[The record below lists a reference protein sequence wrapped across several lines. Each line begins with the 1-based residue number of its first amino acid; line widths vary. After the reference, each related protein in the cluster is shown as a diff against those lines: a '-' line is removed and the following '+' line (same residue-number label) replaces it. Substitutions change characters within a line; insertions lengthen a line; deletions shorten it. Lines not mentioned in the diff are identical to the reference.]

1 MTEETM
7 SFEESTSRAY
17 DKLFANMPAIGFMSR
32 KKRIIGYIQI
42 TEIAQYMITSEE
54 ITDEATLLIFSILM
68 RKCANFQKAATM
80 TALSLESI
88 AKNVLSPIGLQFALE
103 VRRNLSL
110 PLTHHSPKP
119 EPEIDTQDEVN

>member
-32 KKRIIGYIQI
+32 KKRIKGYIQI